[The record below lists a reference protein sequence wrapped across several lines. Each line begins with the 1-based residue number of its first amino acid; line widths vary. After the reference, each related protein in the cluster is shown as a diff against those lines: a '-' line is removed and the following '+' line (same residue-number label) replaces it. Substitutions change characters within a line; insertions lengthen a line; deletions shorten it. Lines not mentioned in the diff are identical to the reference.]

1 MTRHLLSLA
10 LAATVAVALLASA
23 ASTAGADGRAP
34 ALPRIGELGVHVV
47 RSGET
52 LFGIAGRYG
61 LRVDEL
67 ARLNRTTATGILLP
81 GRTLWVP
88 LARAVNAR
96 ADTPAVGS
104 ATTAQVSATTGGTP
118 TYTVQPGDTLFGLS
132 RRFGLP
138 VDELR
143 RLNGLPADGLL
154 QAGESLLVSAAA
166 PSSGAPTPASAA
178 AAPLAV
184 ADPATAKY
192 GSYTVQPGDTLTGIA
207 AQFGTTAVGLRGAN
221 DLAGDVIAP
230 GQVLRVPRPGAGPAG
245 AVGPK
250 RIEVDISE
258 QRMYVWQG
266 GTLVWNFV
274 VSTGLPGYPT
284 RTGSFA
290 VQSKIPNA
298 WSNAWQLHMPNWLG
312 IYWAGGSE
320 NGIHALPII
329 NDQRLWGGF
338 LGSPIS
344 YGCVVLG
351 IDEADLLYNWAEI
364 GTPVTI
370 SD

>member
-1 MTRHLLSLA
+1 
-10 LAATVAVALLASA
+10 
-23 ASTAGADGRAP
+23 
-34 ALPRIGELGVHVV
+34 
-47 RSGET
+47 
-52 LFGIAGRYG
+52 
-61 LRVDEL
+61 
-67 ARLNRTTATGILLP
+67 
-81 GRTLWVP
+81 
-88 LARAVNAR
+88 
-96 ADTPAVGS
+96 
-104 ATTAQVSATTGGTP
+104 
-118 TYTVQPGDTLFGLS
+118 VQSGDTLFGLS
-132 RRFGLP
+132 RRFGVP

-154 QAGESLLVSAAA
+154 QTGESLLVSATQPQPGATEPATLAA
-166 PSSGAPTPASAA
+166 TPV
-178 AAPLAV
+178 AV
-184 ADPATAKY
+184 DPATAKY

-245 AVGPK
+245 AAGPK

-351 IDEADLLYNWAEI
+351 IEEAELLYNWAEI
-364 GTPVTI
+364 GTPVVI